1 MQRRSRSTY
10 IIFLAL
16 LLGSSAVLSQTKNL
30 DSLKTALNNLTGK
43 ERALNLLWLCW
54 EYRFVNADSAR
65 MYGLEALKLSQN
77 EGLAEYEAEAFSNI
91 GITYEA
97 QGNYKE
103 AVIYEEQGLALYRK
117 LKLPAQIANTL
128 NNLGIAYDEMG
139 DYEKSLVCYFEARKI
154 YETLQ
159 EESKVAMVLTNIG
172 IVLKAQKEYKN
183 VEANYREALA
193 IYKRLGNKFG
203 QASCHANLGSVYLFI
218 PNYDSALHYSLLAS
232 VEFEKQKIQQ
242 FLPTTWSNAAKAY
255 QKLGQPSQAKA
266 LFLKAKEL
274 HTQYDNKKELS
285 FTSIQLALLENELGN
300 TSNAIK
306 FANDGLSGALTIK
319 ALEQIMQAHEALAT
333 IHATSKNYQ
342 SAWQEH
348 QLYVIYKDSLFQQ
361 EKAKQLLSLQ
371 LKFETEKKDNQIV
384 QLNKDNEIK
393 TATIQRNYF
402 FFGGL
407 GVILALSFFFYRY
420 REKLKQKAIAQEQKV
435 RLREAQINA
444 VIDSQERERK
454 RFASDLHD
462 GMGQLVSALQ
472 LNIQSIKQN
481 QELERT
487 VSLVE
492 NSEHL
497 LTDIQTEIRNI
508 AFNLM
513 PAILV
518 KEGLLLAVRE
528 LTRRISK
535 ASSIQI
541 ELAIHDV
548 PERLPAVVEVSV
560 YRIIQELLA
569 NIIKHSKASKITLS
583 FTGYKEEV
591 VLTIEDN
598 GNGYDLNKFQHSENS
613 NGWRTIQ
620 TRINLIKGEIDF
632 DTMAGRKNST
642 VIINIPVNSLTPQE
656 SVHKNT

>member
-1 MQRRSRSTY
+1 MKQFRP
-10 IIFLAL
+10 ICFFFLL
-16 LLGSSAVLSQTKNL
+16 IPQAVFSQNKNI
-30 DSLKTALNNLTGK
+30 DSLRFAL
-43 ERALNLLWLCW
+43 ERAEGKSKITTLLELCW
-54 EYRFVNADSAR
+54 EYRFVNADTAR
-65 MYGLEALKLSQN
+65 KFGLRALEMARQEHAKDLETEALHYV
-77 EGLAEYEAEAFSNI
+77 GV
-91 GITYEA
+91 THEA

-103 AVIYEEQGLALYRK
+103 ALTYEDQALTLGK
-117 LKLPAQIANTL
+117 KIGDSLKIANTL
-128 NNLGIAYDEMG
+128 NNLGIINDEMG
-139 DYEKSLVCYFEARKI
+139 DYEKALANYFEARKI
-154 YETLQ
+154 YETLK

-183 VEANYREALA
+183 VVHNYREALA
-193 IYKRLGNKFG
+193 IYQRIGNKFG

-232 VEFEKQKIQQ
+232 GEFEKQNIQQ

-255 QKLGQPSQAKA
+255 QKLGQPKQAKE

-300 TSNAIK
+300 SSSAIK
-306 FANDGLSGALTIK
+306 FANEGLTGALAIK

-333 IHATSKNYQ
+333 IHSASKNFQ

-361 EKAKQLLSLQ
+361 EKARQLLTLQ
-371 LKFETEKKDNQIV
+371 LKFETEKKDNQII

-393 TATIQRNYF
+393 SATIERNYF

-407 GVILALSFFFYRY
+407 GAILLFAFFFYRY
-420 REKLKQKAIAQEQKV
+420 RDKQKQKAIAQEQKV
-435 RLREAQINA
+435 RMREAQINA

-481 QELERT
+481 QGLEKT

-518 KEGLLLAVRE
+518 KEGLLQAVRE

-548 PERLPAVVEVSV
+548 PDRLPDVVEVSV
-560 YRIIQELLA
+560 YRIIQELLS
-569 NIIKHSKASKITLS
+569 NIIKHSKASQITLS
-583 FTGYKEEV
+583 FTGYQDEV

-598 GNGYDLNKFQHSENS
+598 GNGYDLDKFQHSEHS

-620 TRINLIKGEIDF
+620 TRINLIHGEIEF
-632 DTMAGRKNST
+632 DTIAGRKNST
-642 VIINIPVNSLTPQE
+642 VIINIPLNTLTPQE
-656 SVHKNT
+656 SVLKNT